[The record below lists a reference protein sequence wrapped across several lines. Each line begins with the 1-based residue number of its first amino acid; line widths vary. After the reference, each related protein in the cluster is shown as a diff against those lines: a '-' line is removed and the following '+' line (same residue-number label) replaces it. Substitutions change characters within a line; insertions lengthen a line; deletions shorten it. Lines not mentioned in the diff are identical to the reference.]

1 MDINKVKKMN
11 QITKRI
17 EKLYN
22 EMIKLRNEYERKK
35 IMLSKLNEQL
45 KELQKELESN

>member
-11 QITKRI
+11 NITRKI
-17 EKLYN
+17 EKTYN

-35 IMLSKLNEQL
+35 IMLSKLNDEL